1 MLSDHASHTDVQS
14 TFGASSTQHDML
26 SLREG
31 ESGILERLSSLRR
44 IEESPMDRGYRYLG
58 RAFDVDRCYQATLS
72 RTPDFNTHIE
82 MPDEIFSSA
91 VILDLLMNSRL
102 SSRIKHRIIEFLS
115 ERHEHGLFSYFVDA
129 SLLPCD
135 VDVTGLVLSV
145 LVKLGAIPT
154 GIAQSAASK
163 VLQNVNDAGV
173 IHVYLPPRGER
184 EGRYRIDPVP
194 CANALYLAYVLGRE
208 DEARPT
214 EEYLID
220 SLRAQEVERPSA
232 YYYYLTP
239 DVCLYWASRL
249 LDFGRFRTKYAH
261 VVEEALR
268 ARVGSSD
275 VPLELAYRVITA
287 NRLRIDNSSEREALR
302 KAQYSDG
309 SWPNS
314 PMYKLGRSDVY
325 VGSEALVTA
334 FALKALDDQ

>member
-1 MLSDHASHTDVQS
+1 
-14 TFGASSTQHDML
+14 ML

-31 ESGILERLSSLRR
+31 EAGILERLSALSRTDENP
-44 IEESPMDRGYRYLG
+44 IDKGYRYLG

-72 RTPDFNTHIE
+72 RTPDFRSRIE

-102 SSRIKHRIIEFLS
+102 SSRIKHRITEFLG
-115 ERHEHGLFSYFVDA
+115 ERHEHGLFSYFVDT

-145 LVKLGAIPT
+145 LVKLGVIPAET
-154 GIAQSAASK
+154 ARSAASK
-163 VLQNVNDAGV
+163 VLENVNDAGI

-194 CANALYLAYVLGRE
+194 CANALYLAYLLGRE
-208 DEARPT
+208 SEAQPT
-214 EEYLID
+214 EEYLIS
-220 SLRAQEVERPSA
+220 SLRTQEIARSTA

-239 DVCLYWASRL
+239 DVCLYWVSRL
-249 LDFGRFRTKYAH
+249 LDFERFRQKYAH

-268 ARVGSSD
+268 ARMGSSD

-287 NRLRIDNSSEREALR
+287 NRLRIDNASEREALR
-302 KAQYSDG
+302 RAQNADG